1 MDSQLRAF
9 ELPFEAHVSCG
20 TPPRCPRAMTAQ
32 TIQVWTPTRILG
44 VLLMAMLSAPRIAI
58 AAPALIGRGRRA

>member
-9 ELPFEAHVSCG
+9 ESPSEAYLPCG

-44 VLLMAMLSAPRIAI
+44 ALVMAVLSVPRVAI
-58 AAPALIGRGRRA
+58 AAPALIGRSRRA